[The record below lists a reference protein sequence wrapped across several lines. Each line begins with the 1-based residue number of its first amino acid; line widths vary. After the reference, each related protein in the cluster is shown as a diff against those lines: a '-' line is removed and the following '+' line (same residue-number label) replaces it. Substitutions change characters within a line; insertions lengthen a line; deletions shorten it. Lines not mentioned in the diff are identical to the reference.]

1 MIKTIK
7 GAMRSPRY
15 KKQKLFVLTDAG
27 AHFKYR
33 FCVIGIPAEMYRL
46 TRYFRTEIEAC
57 AYFEEVFERKKD
69 FVSSENR
76 GFESVNFENKKKRW
90 GNAQFIPPLEEKKA
104 RCVGTAPL
112 RKVKK
117 DEKF

>member
-15 KKQKLFVLTDAG
+15 KAQKLFVLTDVG

-33 FCVIGIPAEMYRL
+33 FCVIGLPAKLYRL

-57 AYFEEVFERKKD
+57 SYFEEVLERNKD
-69 FVSSENR
+69 FVSNENR
-76 GFESVNFENKKKRW
+76 GFETANFLNKK
-90 GNAQFIPPLEEKKA
+90 
-104 RCVGTAPL
+104 RCGEISSLYRSL
-112 RKVKK
+112 RKKGALRRDCAFKK
-117 DEKF
+117 GKKR

>member
-7 GAMRSPRY
+7 GAKRSSRY
-15 KKQKLFVLTDAG
+15 NEQKLFVLTDAG

-33 FCVIGIPAEMYRL
+33 FCVIGLPAKLYRL

-57 AYFEEVFERKKD
+57 TYFEEVLERNKD

-76 GFESVNFENKKKRW
+76 GFESANFLNKKRGWEMRSLYRSLKKKGAFRRDCAFKR
-90 GNAQFIPPLEEKKA
+90 KK
-104 RCVGTAPL
+104 
-112 RKVKK
+112 K
-117 DEKF
+117 